1 MQEILSQHTTI
12 PDARI
17 RTDCVSRSAENDCCF
32 LLKTPSKR
40 SSASE
45 VKQDTTMLA
54 LGHAFGRIGCFFA
67 GCYGISWKHGV
78 VYHSTVGF
86 TPIGV
91 PLLPIQLIE
100 AGTLLVLFAVQLFL
114 FLHRH
119 RIGRNTVFY
128 FFAYPAVRFV
138 LAFFRSDAER
148 GKLLGSSTS
157 QWGSVLIIGILIAG
171 IIIRR
176 HRFPMPKHRRRLPEV
191 IHSAR
196 VGIKKI
202 C

>member
-1 MQEILSQHTTI
+1 MPLG
-12 PDARI
+12 A
-17 RTDCVSRSAENDCCF
+17 SA
-32 LLKTPSKR
+32 
-40 SSASE
+40 
-45 VKQDTTMLA
+45 V
-54 LGHAFGRIGCFFA
+54 FFA
-67 GCYGISWKHGV
+67 GCYGISRKHGF

-157 QWGSVLIIGILIAG
+157 QWGERSDHRHPDCRNHHPPSSIPNAKAPSAVAWSDSFSL
-171 IIIRR
+171 RR
-176 HRFPMPKHRRRLPEV
+176 N
-191 IHSAR
+191 
-196 VGIKKI
+196 KKRI

>member
-1 MQEILSQHTTI
+1 
-12 PDARI
+12 
-17 RTDCVSRSAENDCCF
+17 
-32 LLKTPSKR
+32 
-40 SSASE
+40 
-45 VKQDTTMLA
+45 MLA
-54 LGHAFGRIGCFFA
+54 LGHAFGRIGFF
-67 GCYGISWKHGV
+67 CRLLLRNFPEIRLCLSQHGRV
-78 VYHSTVGF
+78 HTDWGASVADTVDR
-86 TPIGV
+86 
-91 PLLPIQLIE
+91 

-157 QWGSVLIIGILIAG
+157 QWGSVQIIGILIAG

-176 HRFPMPKHRRRLPEV
+176 HRSPMPKHRRRLPEV

-196 VGIKKI
+196 VGIKKDLLKNSMFFNRSSK
-202 C
+202 CWSDPRRF

>member
-1 MQEILSQHTTI
+1 
-12 PDARI
+12 
-17 RTDCVSRSAENDCCF
+17 
-32 LLKTPSKR
+32 
-40 SSASE
+40 
-45 VKQDTTMLA
+45 MLA
-54 LGHAFGRIGCFFA
+54 LGHAFGRIGFFA
-67 GCYGISWKHGV
+67 GCYGISWKHGF

-157 QWGSVLIIGILIAG
+157 QWGERSGH
-171 IIIRR
+171 R
-176 HRFPMPKHRRRLPEV
+176 HPDCRNHHPPSSIPNAKAP
-191 IHSAR
+191 SA
-196 VGIKKI
+196 VA
-202 C
+202 

>member
-1 MQEILSQHTTI
+1 MKSNRI
-12 PDARI
+12 PRCYPLAMPLGA
-17 RTDCVSRSAENDCCF
+17 SA
-32 LLKTPSKR
+32 
-40 SSASE
+40 
-45 VKQDTTMLA
+45 
-54 LGHAFGRIGCFFA
+54 FFA
-67 GCYGISWKHGV
+67 GCCYGISRKHGF

-157 QWGSVLIIGILIAG
+157 QWGSVQIIGILIAG
-171 IIIRR
+171 ITIRR
-176 HRFPMPKHRRRLPEV
+176 HRSPMPKHRRRLPGV

-196 VGIKKI
+196 VGIKKDLLKNSMFFNRSSK
-202 C
+202 CWSDFRRF